1 MKYLSLDGVTKLI
14 NKIKSSFVSNAGGYI
29 HVTSSINSL
38 GFGLR
43 DNRNGGY
50 DYDSVSL
57 MNINGRIS
65 ILSLGSKYL
74 DDNNNGCYGVLRIL
88 NSKGK
93 TAFTVN
99 GSNSNIGILNPSDN
113 TIYTLDIDRCIEL
126 GILTK

>member
-14 NKIKSSFVSNAGGYI
+14 DKIKSKFVSNAGGYI
-29 HVTSSINSL
+29 HVTSSTNSL
-38 GFGLR
+38 SFGLR
-43 DNRNGGY
+43 DMRNGGY

-57 MNINGRIS
+57 RNINGRIS
-65 ILSLGSKYL
+65 LLLLGSTYL
-74 DDNNNGCYGVLRIL
+74 DNNNGCAGVLQIL

-93 TAFTVN
+93 VAFGVN
-99 GSNSNIGILNPSDN
+99 GSNSTIGILNPSDN